1 MKWKLA
7 WKQINNSRLMTIF
20 ITIELFLF
28 FILMI
33 AGSSIISYNTKNYRE
48 FSDYFSHDGYYVD
61 LLGSPAID
69 SPKLEE
75 KLKDVQVTSCYYGT
89 FEIKEKE
96 NTLVLGYD
104 TDFVKRHKPEL
115 VKGEWLTKASK
126 KENVLHVVVGGTLR
140 NMEPGTILHGM
151 KMNSDQS
158 FDIKVIGVLNDHA
171 TIIGHPNGSRQ
182 TNSDYNKMYTKLD
195 SVDVKGG
202 LMLFSKEEMERL
214 NQLNK
219 VQMDYSMGDIC
230 FIRYNKGISRED
242 NKYNNDYITNRITY
256 NERIALPQM
265 KKESL
270 RKMGVKFYSLIPIL
284 GAIFCMTLITAI
296 CNNAI
301 MIRRQ
306 SYSYAVYY
314 ICGMKWRDCI
324 KVNII
329 TNLIQTVIAFWGAA
343 IIVRLFIV
351 GRYYLTTAITFTMQ
365 EVIVCIV
372 AEIIYLFLA
381 LLLPYFMI
389 SGSNPCKVLN
399 DNMYE

>member
-1 MKWKLA
+1 
-7 WKQINNSRLMTIF
+7 
-20 ITIELFLF
+20 
-28 FILMI
+28 
-33 AGSSIISYNTKNYRE
+33 
-48 FSDYFSHDGYYVD
+48 
-61 LLGSPAID
+61 
-69 SPKLEE
+69 
-75 KLKDVQVTSCYYGT
+75 
-89 FEIKEKE
+89 
-96 NTLVLGYD
+96 
-104 TDFVKRHKPEL
+104 
-115 VKGEWLTKASK
+115 
-126 KENVLHVVVGGTLR
+126 
-140 NMEPGTILHGM
+140 
-151 KMNSDQS
+151 
-158 FDIKVIGVLNDHA
+158 
-171 TIIGHPNGSRQ
+171 
-182 TNSDYNKMYTKLD
+182 
-195 SVDVKGG
+195 
-202 LMLFSKEEMERL
+202 
-214 NQLNK
+214 
-219 VQMDYSMGDIC
+219 
-230 FIRYNKGISRED
+230 
-242 NKYNNDYITNRITY
+242 
-256 NERIALPQM
+256 
-265 KKESL
+265 
-270 RKMGVKFYSLIPIL
+270 MGVKFYSLTPIL

-329 TNLIQTVIAFWGAA
+329 TNLIQTVIAFLGAA